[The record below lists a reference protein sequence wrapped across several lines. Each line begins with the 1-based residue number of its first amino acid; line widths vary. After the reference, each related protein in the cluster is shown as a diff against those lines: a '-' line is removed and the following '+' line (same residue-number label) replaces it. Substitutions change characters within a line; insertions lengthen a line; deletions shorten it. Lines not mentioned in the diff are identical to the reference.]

1 MRVVHISKV
10 TGIAGSEGHLLM
22 LLPALAQQGVE
33 ARMLVLEDP
42 RRPAD
47 SFCHEMAARGV
58 PVETLPIRRDVAP
71 ALVERLAARLRAL
84 RPHLVHTHLIHAD
97 LYGLFAAQ
105 RAGVPCAVST
115 RHNDNPFR
123 RRLLI
128 RWLNG
133 QAMRRAA
140 RVIAISQALARF
152 VAEVEGVERTK
163 IVTIPYGFQPP
174 HYPPDARQRARAELG
189 YGPHEPLVGVFG
201 RLIRQKGVD
210 VLLLAFPRVR
220 ERFPQARLLVVG
232 DGALRGEL
240 EAQARALGI
249 AEAVRFTGW
258 VERAHRLMPACDV
271 IAMPSR
277 WEGFG
282 LVALEAMGAS
292 RPLVASRVSALPEIV
307 VDGET
312 GWLVPPEDA
321 HALAEAI
328 IALLADAERAA
339 AMGQAGYRRLLAEF
353 PVQRMVQATH
363 HLYRELVGEGSQ

>member
-1 MRVVHISKV
+1 MRVLHISKV
-10 TGIAGSEGHLLM
+10 AGIAGSEGHLLM
-22 LLPALAQQGVE
+22 LLPALAQQGLEV
-33 ARMLVLEDP
+33 RMLVLEDP
-42 RRPAD
+42 RRPAAT
-47 SFCHEMAARGV
+47 FCRELAARGV
-58 PVETLPIRRDVAP
+58 PVEVLPIRGDVAP
-71 ALVERLAARLRAL
+71 ALVPRLTAYLRAL
-84 RPHLVHTHLIHAD
+84 RPDLVHTHLIHAD
-97 LYGLFAAQ
+97 LYGLFAAG
-105 RAGVPCAVST
+105 RAAVPLAVST

-123 RRLLI
+123 RRPLI
-128 RWLNG
+128 RWLNRR
-133 QAMRRAA
+133 AMRHAA

-152 VAEVEGVERTK
+152 VAEVEGIERTK

-174 HYPPDARQRARAELG
+174 DYLPDARQRARAELG

-210 VLLLAFPRVR
+210 VLLAAFPRVR
-220 ERFPQARLLVVG
+220 ERFPQAHLLVVG
-232 DGALRGEL
+232 DGALRGDL

-258 VERAHRLMPACDV
+258 VEQAHRLMPACDV
-271 IAMPSR
+271 ITMPSR

-321 HALAEAI
+321 PALAEAI

-353 PVQRMVQATH
+353 PVERMVQATH
-363 HLYRELVGEGSQ
+363 DLYRELAGGAP